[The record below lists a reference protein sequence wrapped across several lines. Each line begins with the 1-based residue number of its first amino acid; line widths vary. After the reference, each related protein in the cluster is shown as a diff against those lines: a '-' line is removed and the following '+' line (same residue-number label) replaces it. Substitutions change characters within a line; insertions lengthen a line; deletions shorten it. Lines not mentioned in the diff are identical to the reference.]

1 MKYKPQPFFMIEQRG
16 SRFFL
21 LEIDNGRQIETIL
34 EICYTRGEAEQALAL
49 AVAGNHSTQ
58 SGGSANLPIQ
68 G

>member
-34 EICYTRGEAEQALAL
+34 EICYTKDEAEKALTL
-49 AVAGNHSTQ
+49 AEAGRHSTQ
-58 SGGSANLPIQ
+58 GGGSANLPIQ